1 MNTDATDR
9 QGSLVGFFQRHVVP
23 ILFCF
28 SKDGRAHYSV
38 ITSLLLSVRDELFLV
53 TAGHC
58 IDDVQRNLDGGAK
71 LERVLLIDSMG
82 DGAVHDH
89 PVPFYWGEDVAGRLF
104 SDPDHDFG
112 LVILDD
118 ITGRAL
124 LANGLVPLTEEVW
137 ELQPDKPDHFFM
149 VGVPAELATPAAPV
163 TRLTTVL
170 LKVIEAPERPAG
182 LRQTNAERWY
192 GYVTLPSEGLADIAG
207 MSGGPIFSYKQ
218 GPDGQGKYW
227 LHAIQS
233 AWHKPTRAI
242 AACPTRP
249 LGRLIVE
256 ILESGRHA
264 RSLPPPA
271 GGGQ

>member
-9 QGSLVGFFQRHVVP
+9 QGNLVSFFQRHVVP

-28 SKDGRAHYSV
+28 SKGDRAHFSV

-58 IDDVQRNLDGGAK
+58 IDDVQRNLDGGAN

-82 DGAVHDH
+82 DGAMHNH

-104 SDPDHDFG
+104 PDPDHDFG

-124 LANGLVPLTEEVW
+124 LANGLVPLTEQVW
-137 ELQPDKPDHFFM
+137 ELQPDKPEHFFM
-149 VGVPAELATPAAPV
+149 VGVPAELATPASPV
-163 TRLTTVL
+163 TRLAAVL
-170 LKVIEAPERPAG
+170 LKVVEAPERPAE
-182 LRQTNAERWY
+182 LRQTNAVRWY
-192 GYVTLPSEGLADIAG
+192 GHVTLPPEGLADIAG
-207 MSGGPIFSYKQ
+207 MSGGPIFSYKR
-218 GPDGQGKYW
+218 GLDGQGKYW

-249 LGRLIVE
+249 LGQLIVE
-256 ILESGRHA
+256 ILESGRP
-264 RSLPPPA
+264 RLPA
-271 GGGQ
+271 